1 MKIISPAR
9 RTQSSGFTVV
19 ELMVSASILI
29 VITSVVF
36 AQHSR
41 FSGNLLISNLA
52 YDMALTLRQAQVY
65 GLSVRE
71 FGTGSGEFDI
81 GYGVHFD
88 QSTPTAYIL
97 FVDRDKNGRYDS
109 VAENVEIF
117 SLRQGNL
124 IRQFCATLS
133 SGTEK
138 CAGSGITILDIV
150 FVRPDPDA
158 NIRSDVAGDLYRS
171 ARITVESPQ
180 GVARLID
187 VVATGQI
194 SVPHLSQ

>member
-1 MKIISPAR
+1 MI
-9 RTQSSGFTVV
+9 
-19 ELMVSASILI
+19 ELMVSAGILV
-29 VITSVVF
+29 VISSLVL

-88 QSTPTAYIL
+88 EATPTSYIL
-97 FVDRDKNGRYDS
+97 FVDRDKNGVYGG
-109 VAENVEIF
+109 VTENVEIF
-117 SLRQGNL
+117 TLRQGNT
-124 IRQFCATLS
+124 IQGFCATLS
-133 SGTEK
+133 SGVEK
-138 CAGSGITILDIV
+138 CSGGGFTTLDIV

-158 NIRSDVAGDLYRS
+158 NIRSDIAGDLYES
-171 ARITVESPQ
+171 ARVTVESRQ
-180 GVARLID
+180 GVTRTID

-194 SVPHLSQ
+194 SVPQLGQ